1 MDLPLYVGD
10 LVNILMCAL
19 NVPGGTLHVLDV
31 LFFAP
36 FLLFFFFG
44 PLTTSCIDAIELDQ
58 VLCQKKKKKHLKC
71 SELKSHLL
79 KYPKS
84 IISLS
89 SRL

>member
-36 FLLFFFFG
+36 FLLFFFG
-44 PLTTSCIDAIELDQ
+44 QLTTSCIDAIELDQ
-58 VLCQKKKKKHLKC
+58 LLCPKKKKHLKC

>member
-31 LFFAP
+31 LLFPP
-36 FLLFFFFG
+36 FLLFLDKVAAM
-44 PLTTSCIDAIELDQ
+44 PSSSTSYYAPQ
-58 VLCQKKKKKHLKC
+58 KKKHLKC